1 MRKIGF
7 TAFIGWAVSAAL
19 LIAGCVPPPPPPDPN
34 LSKMLDPQKQ
44 ELVNMRAEYK
54 KAKEDLTKAR
64 ADLDSRLKS
73 LCRGEAPLILTDV
86 GHNPDFQKKIKAVFA
101 KYEHKDAKYGPLDIS
116 ATFTDIA
123 EKGYSDLI
131 KLIRKEATDSKPQV
145 VLALDDDH
153 PPKCVAEP
161 GSVAGASTGTKAV
174 STPRVLLRLEVRD
187 LVGQPEVWIKP
198 EKNHWLNELDVVKNG
213 RIEIEGKLPR
223 AGWTKTET
231 GWAVTIQGPL
241 PPHLEIK
248 HDREEGQF
256 IGTDG
261 SPLGTLLYVMAARQA
276 LGGVV
281 EYRKFGVTD
290 PVQSPPDE
298 QIRLVDAT
306 LQPACPPP
314 GKNKINDNSVVKSF
328 KDQLKAFLKTACR
341 N

>member
-1 MRKIGF
+1 
-7 TAFIGWAVSAAL
+7 
-19 LIAGCVPPPPPPDPN
+19 
-34 LSKMLDPQKQ
+34 
-44 ELVNMRAEYK
+44 MRAEYK

-73 LCRGEAPLILTDV
+73 LCRGEAPLELRDV
-86 GHNPDFQKKIKAVFA
+86 GHNADFQKKIKAVFA
-101 KYEHKDAKYGPLDIS
+101 RFPHKEDAKYGPRHRHIS
-116 ATFTDIA
+116 ATFTNIA
-123 EKGYSDLI
+123 EKEFSDLI

-145 VLALDDDH
+145 VLALTSD
-153 PPKCVAEP
+153 PPKCVAKS
-161 GSVAGASTGTKAV
+161 GRVDGASTATKAV

-198 EKNHWLNELDVVKNG
+198 EKNHWLNKVDVVKNG

-241 PPHLEIK
+241 PLKIK
-248 HDREEGQF
+248 HDKDRGRF
-256 IGTDG
+256 STDE
-261 SPLGTLLYVMAARQA
+261 SDLGTLLYVMAARQA

-314 GKNKINDNSVVKSF
+314 GENKISDNSVVKRF
-328 KDQLKAFLKTACR
+328 KVQLETFLKTACR